1 MMLLSFIPVHGLT
14 RPEVLVIILIY
25 LATAIFVSGHVL
37 LRKADVR
44 SALGWIG
51 ITWLVPL
58 AGGLLYYLFGIN
70 RVTRRALRLHRLEP
84 EPAVTGGPTA
94 EPELPEPIAKLA
106 AIGGRLNTSRLC
118 AGNRITL
125 LHGGN
130 EAYPVML
137 EAIRSARRSIALSAY
152 IFRDDGIGRQFI
164 EALSAA
170 GKRGVTV
177 RVLID
182 GIGGGYF
189 RSPAWRRLRAAGV
202 PAARFLHTYF
212 PWRMPFLNMRS
223 HKKLLVIDG
232 HLGFAGG
239 LNIGDENLAGYSEAG
254 ARVDDFHAR
263 VEGPVVRQIM
273 DSIARDWSF
282 TTGELLEGEL
292 WWPQLAPMGEVF
304 ARGVR
309 SGPDADLYTTETLF
323 GAALGQARRRVRI
336 ATPYFL
342 PDERLLFAI
351 HQAQLRGAD
360 VKILVPAHSEHKALD
375 WAINAHLRFFRHG
388 LSCIALT
395 PPPFQHAKLMTVDG
409 EFCCFGSSNWDTRS
423 LRLNFEFELEC
434 YDRTLTAQ
442 IDSELTRI
450 EQSSTPL
457 NREALLNAPL
467 PERLRDAAMR
477 LLVPYL

>member
-14 RPEVLVIILIY
+14 RPEVLVIVLIY
-25 LATAIFVSGHVL
+25 LATAVFVSGHVL

-58 AGGLLYYLFGIN
+58 AGGFLYYLFGIN
-70 RVTRRALRLHRLEP
+70 RVTRRALRLHRLDL
-84 EPAVTGGPTA
+84 EPAAAGGPPT
-94 EPELPEPIAKLA
+94 EPRLPEPIAKLA
-106 AIGGRLNTSRLC
+106 AIGGRLNTSPLRS
-118 AGNRITL
+118 GNKVML
-125 LHGGN
+125 LHGGD
-130 EAYPVML
+130 EAYPQML
-137 EAIRSARRSIALSAY
+137 EAISQARRSVALSAY
-152 IFRDDGIGRQFI
+152 IFRDDGIGGKFV

-170 GKRGVTV
+170 TQRGVAV

-189 RSPAWRRLRAAGV
+189 RSPAWRRLRAEGV

-232 HLGFAGG
+232 QLGFAGG
-239 LNIGDENLAGYSEAG
+239 LNIGDENLSGFSDAG

-263 VEGPVVRQIM
+263 IEGPVVRQIM

-282 TTGELLEGEL
+282 ATGEVLEGER
-292 WWPQLAPMGEVF
+292 WWPQLAPVGEVF

-323 GAALGQARRRVRI
+323 GAALGQARQRVRI

-360 VKILVPAHSEHKALD
+360 VKILLPAHTDYRALD

-395 PPPFQHAKLMTVDG
+395 PAPFQHAKLMTVDG

-434 YDRTLTAQ
+434 YDRTLTAEM
-442 IDSELTRI
+442 DRELTRM

-457 NREALLNAPL
+457 NREALLTAPL
-467 PERLRDAAMR
+467 PAQLRDAAMR

>member
-1 MMLLSFIPVHGLT
+1 MMLLSFLPIDGLT
-14 RPEVLVIILIY
+14 RPEVLLLVLIY
-25 LATAIFVSGHVL
+25 LATAAFVSGHVL

-58 AGGLLYYLFGIN
+58 AGGFLYYLFGIN
-70 RVTRRALRLHRLEP
+70 RVTRRALRLHGLDLEP
-84 EPAVTGGPTA
+84 AAKAGPPA
-94 EPELPEPIAKLA
+94 EPQLPEPIAKLA
-106 AIGGRLNTSRLC
+106 AIGGRLNTSPLC

-125 LHGGN
+125 LHGGD

-137 EAIRSARRSIALSAY
+137 EAIGNARRSIALSAY
-152 IFRDDGIGRQFI
+152 IFRDDGVGRQFVD
-164 EALSAA
+164 ALSAA
-170 GKRGVTV
+170 RGRGVAV
-177 RVLID
+177 RVLVD

-189 RSPAWRRLRAAGV
+189 RSPAWRRLRAEGV

-232 HLGFAGG
+232 ALGFAGG
-239 LNIGDENLAGYSEAG
+239 LNIGDENLAACSDTG

-282 TTGELLEGEL
+282 TTGEVLEGEL
-292 WWPQLAPMGEVF
+292 WWPQLAAVGEVF

-360 VKILVPAHSEHKALD
+360 VKILLPAHTDYRTLD

-388 LSCIALT
+388 LSCIAFT
-395 PPPFQHAKLMTVDG
+395 PAPFQHAKLMTVDG

-434 YDRTLTAQ
+434 YDRALTAV
-442 IDSELTRI
+442 IDGELARM

-457 NREALLNAPL
+457 NRDALLNAPL
-467 PERLRDAAMR
+467 PAQLRDAAMR

>member
-14 RPEVLVIILIY
+14 RPAVLLLILIY
-25 LATAIFVSGHVL
+25 LATAGFVSSHVL

-70 RVTRRALRLHRLEP
+70 RVTRRALRLHRLGL
-84 EPAVTGGPTA
+84 EPAQAASVA
-94 EPELPEPIAKLA
+94 DEPRLPEPIAKLA
-106 AIGGRLNTSRLC
+106 AIGGRLNTSPLC
-118 AGNRITL
+118 GGNLVTL

-130 EAYPVML
+130 EAYPAML
-137 EAIRSARRSIALSAY
+137 EAISSARRSIALSAY
-152 IFRDDGIGRQFI
+152 IFRDDGVGRQFM
-164 EALSAA
+164 EALSEAT
-170 GKRGVTV
+170 KRGVAV

-189 RSPAWRRLRAAGV
+189 RSPAWQRLRAEGV
-202 PAARFLHTYF
+202 PAARFLHTYL

-232 HLGFAGG
+232 QLGFTGG
-239 LNIGDENLAGYSEAG
+239 LNISDENRSSSGTDD

-263 VEGPVVRQIM
+263 VEGPVVRQM
-273 DSIARDWSF
+273 MESIARDWSF
-282 TTGELLEGEL
+282 TTGEMLEGEL
-292 WWPQLAPMGEVF
+292 WWPQIAPSGEVF

-342 PDERLLFAI
+342 PDDRLLFAI
-351 HQAQLRGAD
+351 HQAQLRGVD
-360 VKILVPAHSEHKALD
+360 VKILLPAHTDSRPLD
-375 WAINAHLRFFRHG
+375 WAIRAHLRFFRHG

-395 PPPFQHAKLMTVDG
+395 PPPFQHAKLMTVDQ

-434 YDRTLTAQ
+434 YDRGLTARM
-442 IDSELTRI
+442 DRELARM

-457 NREALLNAPL
+457 DREALLNAPV
-467 PERLRDAAMR
+467 PEQLRDAAMR
-477 LLVPYL
+477 LLMPYL